1 VRRSENLAST
11 EIDNLTLLDAIN
23 APNEIKAEMN
33 EK

>member
-1 VRRSENLAST
+1 VRRGENLAST

-23 APNEIKAEMN
+23 PPNEIKAEMN

>member
-1 VRRSENLAST
+1 VRRSKILGST

-23 APNEIKAEMN
+23 PPNEIKAEMN